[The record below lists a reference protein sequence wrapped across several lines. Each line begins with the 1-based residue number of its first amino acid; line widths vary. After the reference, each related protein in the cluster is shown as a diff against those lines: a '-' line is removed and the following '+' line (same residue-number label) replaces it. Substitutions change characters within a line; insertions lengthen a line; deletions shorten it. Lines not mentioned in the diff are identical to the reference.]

1 MVGFTTAVLIGI
13 LVLVVP
19 YKIARRRR
27 PEPAPLTWGQAMVA
41 AMYTYFVL
49 FWWYGVIPHQWLTF
63 ADNELLWRK
72 DKAWNGPG
80 SIIAKLPFTVS
91 YLVLRDLIVVGIYAV
106 GLVLFVVLWMRWQNR
121 AKTKPTTDVAR
132 SNYGRPLVK
141 A

>member
-1 MVGFTTAVLIGI
+1 VVGFTTAVLIGI

-19 YKIARRRR
+19 YKIAKRRR
-27 PEPAPLTWGQAMVA
+27 PEPGSLTWGQAMVT
-41 AMYTYFVL
+41 AMYAYFVL

-80 SIIAKLPFTVS
+80 QIISKLPFTVS

>member
-1 MVGFTTAVLIGI
+1 VVGFTTAVLIGI

-80 SIIAKLPFTVS
+80 NIIAKLPFTVS

>member
-49 FWWYGVIPHQWLTF
+49 FWWYGVFPHQWLTF

-80 SIIAKLPFTVS
+80 NIIAKLPFTVS